1 MQRLAKGF
9 ILLSMAFLLTAGVA
23 LGQVT
28 LVNSGSPAAAIIT
41 APSPSGVITKAA
53 QEFQKHIELMS
64 GATLPIDVV
73 GNEVNYSGYNFVYI
87 GTNTASTTAG
97 VTNSGLTNEF
107 FKVVTVSTDEV
118 HIVGMDAGNG
128 DWWDLSDCQPGTLF
142 GVYYVLG
149 EILNCR
155 WIWPGDLGIYAPQ
168 SSTISIPETD
178 LTDGP
183 AMVERN
189 YRIPRIGKCYLSG
202 LETYGFGIPILPT
215 SSTRKQELSD
225 EEYLWLRR
233 HQMGARQDTAFAH
246 YFLSWWT
253 LYSSTD
259 PEYFATPYTGYSQPW
274 PAIDR
279 VKLCVSNPDVWDQ
292 RITEW
297 GGGNDRIN
305 CCPNDSRGFCVC
317 TDCKAWDSPSQ
328 ADATVWSSS
337 DALLGT
343 RYAKFYNEIAD
354 LADDIRGTALVY
366 GYAYDVYKDPPDTAS
381 VTVANNVAIAYI
393 PGATSDTYT
402 SAIAETDTNV
412 LGWMDAGCQYMYLR
426 PNWFLSAH
434 CGPFWPLDRV
444 GDHYTGLIDGGD
456 FLGFDQDSSNS
467 SYACMGPYLYEI
479 CRMTVDPTLTSED
492 VKDEYCE
499 AFAPA
504 DTEVLAYLDYWEDF
518 IYAEADADN
527 TNILAWADCVPAYDD
542 TYTTAVF
549 DDAED
554 ILDAAYA
561 ALGPN
566 DTDAQDRLDFLKLG
580 LDHGR
585 LTSAAIGLV
594 HATDPITSNPDC
606 EAAMLDLLEFR
617 DDNAESWAIWRE
629 WFIDREASYV
639 PNMGNYW
646 KYIFAGKAT
655 GDSPADGYVED
666 SGMVVIEAE
675 HYYSKQAGTGSFTA
689 YTWELDTDTVDASG
703 GECMEALPN
712 NEVSTASTD
721 DGPRIDYK
729 VVFTTTGTFYCHV
742 RVPNVGGSD
751 NSLQTGQNDIMKLIR
766 VENTS
771 GAWKWCST
779 NYVASKITM
788 DIMEPGVHYFQMW
801 MREDGMLVDKIVMT
815 TNASYTLTGTD
826 TGPAESDTYVGAY
839 TLTVNSGTGD
849 GNYDEDEVV
858 GISADNPAQGYA
870 FDEWTGDTAYV
881 ANVNSANSTVTMPAG
896 NVTVTATFKQADTFI
911 EADGMVVMEAEHY
924 SSKAVGTSPYDSY
937 GWELDTDT
945 AGASVYCMEGLPN
958 NAINAGDGTA
968 GPVLN
973 FKINFSTTGVY
984 YALMHMPGL
993 GGGDNSVN
1001 AGMDGSIFQSNW
1013 NHTAGEWRWPKAA
1026 NSKTITTTGV
1036 HTFNIYMR
1044 EDGVIVDKFILTTN
1058 ASYALAGTDLGPD
1071 ESDREGSGTP
1081 TYTLTVTSGTG
1092 DGDYEEDAVQ
1102 QIVADSPPA
1111 NYTWNQWAGDTAYVA
1126 NVNSS
1131 TTNVTMPA
1139 QAVSVTATY
1148 TEDPKY
1154 TLTVTSG
1161 TGDGSYYE
1169 DQQVGITADSPPA
1182 NYHFDEWTGDV
1193 AYVANVNS
1201 ASTTVT
1207 MPAQNIAVTATYEE
1221 DPQYT
1226 LTVNSGTG
1234 DGSYYEDEEVGITAD
1249 APDTGY
1255 VFDEWTGDTAYVAN
1269 VNSSSTTVTM
1279 PAQNITVTATYAAA
1293 GGGAFVESSGM
1304 VVMETENYTSKAAGT
1319 GSYTAYAWQLN
1330 TSTSG
1335 DSGDCMEALPDNSVN
1350 TGDGSDGPVLDF
1362 QVNFSTTG
1370 VYYMLLRMPDLANSD
1385 DGVNIGLDDS
1395 VTRNKI
1401 ENKVSGWSWEKDSA
1415 TVTVSSTGYHTFNI
1429 WMREDGVIVDKVV
1442 LTTNSGYS
1450 LTGTDTGPAES
1461 STE

>member
-1 MQRLAKGF
+1 MQPQVLKRLLVP
-9 ILLSMAFLLTAGVA
+9 ILFLLTTGAVF
-23 LGQVT
+23 GQVT
-28 LVNSGSPAAAIIT
+28 LVSSGSPAAAIIT
-41 APSPSGVITKAA
+41 APSPTVVIAKAA
-53 QEFQKHIELMS
+53 EEFQKHIQLMS

-73 GNEVNYSGYNFVYI
+73 GNEGNYSGYNFVYI
-87 GTNTASTTAG
+87 GPNTVSTNAG
-97 VTNSGLTNEF
+97 VTNTGLTDEF
-107 FKVVTVSTDEV
+107 YKIVTISTDEV
-118 HIVGMDAGNG
+118 HIVGKDAGDD
-128 DWWDLSDCQPGTLF
+128 DWTQLSDCFPGTMF
-142 GVYYVLG
+142 GVYHVLG
-149 EILNCR
+149 DILGCR

-168 SSTISIPETD
+168 SSTVTMPDTN

-183 AMVERN
+183 AMVERK

-202 LETYGFGIPILPT
+202 ESTYGFGIPILPT
-215 SSTRKQELSD
+215 SSTRKQELSN

-233 HQMGARQDTAFAH
+233 QRMGARQDTAFAH
-246 YFLSWWT
+246 YFLEWWT
-253 LYSSTD
+253 LYSSAHPD
-259 PEYFATPYTGYSQPW
+259 YFATPLTGYSQPW

-279 VKLCVSNPDVWDQ
+279 VKLCDSNPDVWSQ

-317 TDCKAWDSPSQ
+317 TDCKAWDYPSQ
-328 ADATVWSSS
+328 ADSTIWSSS
-337 DALLGT
+337 DAQLGT

-354 LADDIRGTALVY
+354 LAYNIRPTALVY
-366 GYAYDVYKDPPDTAS
+366 GYAYDVYKDPPTNVSIAS
-381 VTVANNVAIAYI
+381 NVAIAYI
-393 PGATSDTYT
+393 PGATSDTDT
-402 SAIAETDTNV
+402 DAIAMTESDV
-412 LGWMDAGCQYMYLR
+412 LGWMNAGCQHMYLR

-444 GDHYTGLIDGGD
+444 GDHYAGLISGGD

-492 VKDEYCE
+492 IKDEYCA

-504 DTEVLAYLDYWEDF
+504 DTEALAYLQYWEDF
-518 IYAEADADN
+518 IYAQADADN
-527 TNILAWADCVPAYDD
+527 LSILAWADCVPAYDD

-554 ILDAAYA
+554 LLDAAYA
-561 ALGPN
+561 ALGPG
-566 DTDAQDRLDFLKLG
+566 DTDAQNRLDFLKLG

-585 LTSAAIGLV
+585 LTSTAISLV
-594 HATDPITSNPDC
+594 HPTDPITSHPEA
-606 EAAMLDLLEFR
+606 EAALKTLLEFR
-617 DDNAESWAIWRE
+617 DANAESWAIWRE

-655 GDSPADGYVED
+655 GDPPTDGFVEN

-675 HYYSKQAGTGSFTA
+675 HYYSKQAGTGLFTA
-689 YTWELDTDTVDASG
+689 YTWELDTDTSGASG
-703 GECMEALPN
+703 GECIEALPN
-712 NEVSTASTD
+712 NEVSAGSTD
-721 DGPRIDYK
+721 DGPRADYK
-729 VVFTTTGTFYCHV
+729 VVFTTTGTYYCHV

-751 NSLQTGQNDIMKLIR
+751 NSFQTGQNDIMKLYR

-771 GAWKWCST
+771 GAWKWCT
-779 NYVASKITM
+779 VDFLANKVTM
-788 DIMEPGVHYFQMW
+788 DVAEAGVHYFQLW
-801 MREDGMLVDKIVMT
+801 MREDGIIIDKIVMT
-815 TNASYTLTGTD
+815 TNSDYVLTGTD
-826 TGPAESDTYVGAY
+826 TGPAESETYAGTY

-849 GNYDEDEVV
+849 GTYDEDQQVP
-858 GISADNPAQGYA
+858 ISADEPAQGYA

-881 ANVNSANSTVTMPAG
+881 ANVNSVNTTVTMPAA
-896 NVTVTATFKQADTFI
+896 NVTVTAAYKQADTFI

-924 SSKAVGTSPYDSY
+924 SSKAAGVSPYESY
-937 GWELDTDT
+937 EWYLDTDT
-945 AGASVYCMEGLPN
+945 SGASVYCMEALPN
-958 NAINAGDGTA
+958 IGINAGDATA

-993 GGGDNSVN
+993 LGSDNSVN
-1001 AGMDGSIFQSNW
+1001 AGMDGSVFQSNW

-1026 NSKTITTTGV
+1026 NTKTITTTGL

-1058 ASYALAGTDLGPD
+1058 STYALDGTDLGPD

-1081 TYTLTVTSGTG
+1081 TYTLTVNSGTG
-1092 DGDYEEDAVQ
+1092 DGDYEEDEEVG
-1102 QIVADSPPA
+1102 ITADSPPS
-1111 NYTWNQWAGDTAYVA
+1111 NYTWNQWTGDTAYVA
-1126 NVNSS
+1126 NVNSAS
-1131 TTNVTMPA
+1131 TTVTMPA
-1139 QAVSVTATY
+1139 SNITVTATY

-1154 TLTVTSG
+1154 TLTVNSG
-1161 TGDGSYYE
+1161 TGDGDYYE
-1169 DQQVGITADSPPA
+1169 DEQAGITADAPPA
-1182 NYHFDEWTGDV
+1182 NYHFLVWTGDT

-1221 DPQYT
+1221 DPRYT

-1255 VFDEWTGDTAYVAN
+1255 VFDEWTGDVAYVAN
-1269 VNSSSTTVTM
+1269 VNSSSSTVTM
-1279 PAQNITVTATYAAA
+1279 PAQNIAVTATYAAA

-1304 VVMETENYTSKAAGT
+1304 VVMECENYTSKAAGT
-1319 GSYTAYAWQLN
+1319 GSYTSYAWQLN

-1335 DSGDCMEALPDNSVN
+1335 DSGDCMEALPDNGAN

-1362 QVNFSTTG
+1362 QINFSTTG
-1370 VYYMLLRMPDLANSD
+1370 VYYMLLRMPDLANAD

-1401 ENKVSGWSWEKDSA
+1401 ENKISGWSWEKDSA
-1415 TVTVSSTGYHTFNI
+1415 TVTINSTGYHTFNI

-1442 LTTNSGYS
+1442 LTTNSSYS
-1450 LTGTDTGPAES
+1450 LTGTNTGPAES
-1461 STE
+1461 SRE